1 MLAADRDAL
10 ICDLAE
16 TYRVLDYR
24 ALPVEL
30 LATLAAGLRPDARI
44 WQKIAA
50 LREEQEKEASGFDTA
65 EAFEAARAKLL
76 KG

>member
-1 MLAADRDAL
+1 MLATDRDAL

-30 LATLAAGLRPDARI
+30 LATLAAGLRQDARI

-50 LREEQEKEASGFDTA
+50 LREEREKEASGFDTA